1 MVQTTHVMMNGG
13 TLSISDCKKF
23 WGSYIEKVI
32 TGDRQFMVEMKL
44 EQFKFYV
51 DFDYKSVESPIS
63 DEDAQK
69 LFLQWEQAVK
79 GPVYIA
85 KTPARVV
92 DGFWKS
98 GFHLIWSERPIK
110 KQSYTR
116 LRNSLI
122 LKTPE
127 VAKYIDTPTSGLR
140 MLWSH
145 KHPVG
150 KPYVPWIK
158 IDKGHVTRLDTNP
171 SVEMLEKFSIQW
183 FSEVSEPVQEP
194 APVSSKIEEFIR
206 KHIRGQESCN
216 IKKVLRTKAGDICIQ
231 TDSSYCENL
240 GSKHKSNHVWFLV
253 KANRIYQKCH
263 CTCDVKRRFGVT
275 CKKFEGRAYIVPSSI
290 LEELEATE
298 EIVDEKI
305 NILDLF

>member
-1 MVQTTHVMMNGG
+1 MMNGG
-13 TLSISDCKKF
+13 TLSVSDCKKF
-23 WGSYIEKVI
+23 WGSYLEKVI
-32 TGDRQFMVEMKL
+32 TGDKQYVVEMKL
-44 EQFKFYV
+44 DKFKFYV

-69 LFLQWEQAVK
+69 LFIQWEQAVK

-116 LRNSLI
+116 LRNSII
-122 LKTPE
+122 LKTPDF
-127 VAKYIDTPTSGLR
+127 AKFIDTPTSGLR

-145 KHPVG
+145 KHPIG

-158 IDKGHVTRLDTNP
+158 IDKGHVSRLDSNP
-171 SVEMLEKFSIQW
+171 SVDMLEKFSIQD
-183 FSEVSEPVQEP
+183 FSENEEVKETVG
-194 APVSSKIEEFIR
+194 APSPCENRIESFIR
-206 KHIRGQESCN
+206 RHIRGQESCS
-216 IKKVLRTKAGDICIQ
+216 IKKILRTKAGDICIQ
-231 TDSSYCENL
+231 TDSSYCDNL

-253 KANRIYQKCH
+253 KSNRIYQKCH

-275 CKKFEGRAYIVPSSI
+275 CKKFEGRAHIVPSSI
-290 LEELEATE
+290 LEELESSTINE
-298 EIVDEKI
+298 VDDEKY
-305 NILDLF
+305 NILDFF